1 MAEVTTIQIRGE
13 DRTAAAF
20 RSANKGLDRLER
32 NLQAASA
39 KTATLTAGLG
49 KLGGVMA
56 GLVGVG
62 ALGAFTTSIIQLGDR
77 LQKVSVQT
85 GFTVEELEILQFAAS
100 QAGVGT
106 DQLNAA
112 VQKFSINIG
121 KASDGTKLQAD
132 AFKALNIE
140 IKDQDGS
147 LKDSSALFVEVAE
160 SISKIEEPADKARI
174 ASDLFGRTGVE
185 LLALLN
191 TGAIG
196 LGEFA
201 EKLRQAGGIMGTTAA
216 DEFSAF
222 NDQMDLLSRSLRGK
236 VAPVLVAVLP
246 ALTALAENLDEV
258 AKFAAVVGAG
268 FIAAKIPAA
277 FLAITAAVKGLT
289 LAMAAN
295 PLGLIATGLAAI
307 AVYKGDEIMDAF
319 GFAEEAPK
327 ELEKTNTKLEETADQ
342 LKELDKVEQKRVETS
357 EEFAKT
363 TKKEVVPQLKNLDRA
378 LRASS
383 IEFKNIRG
391 PEGLGGLTKAFI
403 EFFGN
408 IQTVALNTLTDIE
421 RLVEGTF
428 SLVKQ
433 DFREFFQ
440 ALDNI
445 VIFEGQEVRDAFRDM
460 IQDLADQVKTK
471 DIGAT
476 ELFRVV
482 QETIDA
488 VDIFSVSGHVDRSAS
503 SILNITGTK
512 TVNARDIFRVSG
524 TVNID
529 LSSIEK
535 NTTNS
540 VKASMA
546 RVADAVNFYG
556 VRSNRVSIGY
566 AGSQRASLY
575 ENEMFNRGQVR
586 VSYESST
593 PRDPGAFYDYQT
605 LYSSFPVMTGP
616 GVTSIPGIYHNTGR
630 SSGRSPAASQA
641 EESTSSGAPVVNVF
655 LDLEGEVKLPLHEYI
670 VSTQNRAERSGN
682 QELAGILGGDGSYA

>member
-39 KTATLTAGLG
+39 KTASLTSNLG
-49 KLGGVMA
+49 KMGGVMA
-56 GLVGVG
+56 GLVGFG
-62 ALGAFTTSIIQLGDR
+62 ALGSFTSELLKTGDR
-77 LQKVSVQT
+77 LQKVSLQL
-85 GFTVEELEILQFAAS
+85 GLTVDELEILQFAAS
-100 QAGVGT
+100 QSGVET
-106 DQLNAA
+106 TALDTSL
-112 VQKFSINIG
+112 QKLTVNIG
-121 KASDGTKLQAD
+121 KAAEGTKAQKDAFEALGISVAD
-132 AFKALNIE
+132 A
-140 IKDQDGS
+140 DGNLS
-147 LKDSSALFVEVAE
+147 GTSETFVQVAE
-160 SISKIEEPADKARI
+160 AISGIEDPAKKAQI
-174 ASDLFGRTGVE
+174 ATDLFGRAGVE
-185 LLALLN
+185 LLPLLN
-191 TGAIG
+191 SGAAGISQ
-196 LGEFA
+196 FA
-201 EKLRQAGGIMGTTAA
+201 QTIRDAGGIIGQDGA
-216 DEFSAF
+216 DEISKF
-222 NDQMDLLSRSLRGK
+222 NDGIDLLSRSLRGK

-289 LAMAAN
+289 IAMAAN

-307 AVYKGDEIMDAF
+307 AVYKGDDIMKAF

-327 ELEKTNTKLEETADQ
+327 ELEKTNTKLEETAKQ
-342 LKELDKVEQKRVETS
+342 LNELDKVEQKRVETS

-391 PEGLGGLTKAFI
+391 PEGLGGLTRAFI

-460 IQDLADQVKTK
+460 IQDLADQVKTQ

-529 LSSIEK
+529 LSSIER

-540 VKASMA
+540 VKQSMA

-575 ENEMFNRGQVR
+575 ENEPFNRGQVR

-593 PRDPGAFYDYQT
+593 PRDPGAFYDYKT
-605 LYSSFPVMTGP
+605 LSASFPVMTGP
-616 GVTSIPGIYHNTGR
+616 GVTAISGIYGGGR
-630 SSGRSPAASQA
+630 SSGRSPAASQVD
-641 EESTSSGAPVVNVF
+641 ESMSSGAPVVNVF

>member
-39 KTATLTAGLG
+39 KTASLTSNLG
-49 KLGGVMA
+49 KMGGVMA
-56 GLVGVG
+56 GLVGFG
-62 ALGAFTTSIIQLGDR
+62 ALGSFTSELLKTGDR
-77 LQKVSVQT
+77 LQKVSLQL
-85 GFTVEELEILQFAAS
+85 GLTVDELEILQFAAS
-100 QAGVGT
+100 QSGVET
-106 DQLNAA
+106 TALDTSL
-112 VQKFSINIG
+112 QKLTVNIG
-121 KASDGTKLQAD
+121 KAAEGTKAQKDAFEALGISVAD
-132 AFKALNIE
+132 A
-140 IKDQDGS
+140 DGNLS
-147 LKDSSALFVEVAE
+147 GTSETFVQVAE
-160 SISKIEEPADKARI
+160 AISGIEDPAKKAQI
-174 ASDLFGRTGVE
+174 ATDLFGRAGVE
-185 LLALLN
+185 LLPLLN
-191 TGAIG
+191 SGAAGISQ
-196 LGEFA
+196 FA
-201 EKLRQAGGIMGTTAA
+201 QTIRDAGGIIGQDGA
-216 DEFSAF
+216 DEISKF
-222 NDQMDLLSRSLRGK
+222 NDGIDLLQRSLRGK

-357 EEFAKT
+357 EEFANT

-391 PEGLGGLTKAFI
+391 PEGLGGLTRAFI

-460 IQDLADQVKTK
+460 IQDLADQVKTR

-512 TVNARDIFRVSG
+512 TVNARDVFSVSG
-524 TVNID
+524 TINID
-529 LSSIEK
+529 LSSIE
-535 NTTNS
+535 NTT
-540 VKASMA
+540 KQRIHKSMA
-546 RVADAVNFYG
+546 SLADYVNYYG
-556 VRSNRVSIGY
+556 VRQNYTPIGHAGVGRNAYQNREI
-566 AGSQRASLY
+566 
-575 ENEMFNRGQVR
+575 E
-586 VSYESST
+586 VSYSRAIPEDT
-593 PRDPGAFYDYQT
+593 QNFNYQT
-605 LYSSFPVMTGP
+605 LYSNYPIMTGP

-641 EESTSSGAPVVNVF
+641 DESMSSGVPVVNVF

>member
-39 KTATLTAGLG
+39 KTASLTSNLG
-49 KLGGVMA
+49 KMGGVMA
-56 GLVGVG
+56 GLVGFG
-62 ALGAFTTSIIQLGDR
+62 ALGSFTSELLKTGDR
-77 LQKVSVQT
+77 LQKVSLQL
-85 GFTVEELEILQFAAS
+85 GLTVDELEILQFAAS
-100 QAGVGT
+100 QSGVET
-106 DQLNAA
+106 TALDTSL
-112 VQKFSINIG
+112 QKLTVNIG
-121 KASDGTKLQAD
+121 KAAEGTKAQKDAFEALGISVAD
-132 AFKALNIE
+132 A
-140 IKDQDGS
+140 DGNLS
-147 LKDSSALFVEVAE
+147 GTSETFVQVAE
-160 SISKIEEPADKARI
+160 AISGIEDPAKKAQI
-174 ASDLFGRTGVE
+174 ATDLFGRAGVE
-185 LLALLN
+185 LLPLLN
-191 TGAIG
+191 SGAAGIS
-196 LGEFA
+196 EFA
-201 EKLRQAGGIMGTTAA
+201 QTIRDAGGIIGQDGA
-216 DEFSAF
+216 DEISKF
-222 NDQMDLLSRSLRGK
+222 NDGIDLLQRSLRGK

-327 ELEKTNTKLEETADQ
+327 ELDKTNTKLEETADQ

-408 IQTVALNTLTDIE
+408 IQTVALNTFTDIE
-421 RLVEGTF
+421 RIVEGTF

-512 TVNARDIFRVSG
+512 TVNARDVFRVSG

-529 LSSIEK
+529 LSTIER

-540 VKASMA
+540 VKQSMA

-556 VRSNRVSIGY
+556 VRSNRVNIGY
-566 AGSQRASLY
+566 AGSQRASLH
-575 ENEMFNRGQVR
+575 ENEPFNRGQVR

-593 PRDPGAFYDYQT
+593 PRDPGAFYDYKT
-605 LYSSFPVMTGP
+605 LSASFPVMTGP
-616 GVTSIPGIYHNTGR
+616 GVTAISGIYGGGR
-630 SSGRSPAASQA
+630 SSGRSPAASQVD
-641 EESTSSGAPVVNVF
+641 ESMSSGAPVVNVF

>member
-32 NLQAASA
+32 NLQAANA

-49 KLGGVMA
+49 RLGGVMA

-132 AFKALNIE
+132 AFKELNIE
-140 IKDQDGS
+140 IKEQDGT
-147 LKDSSALFVEVAE
+147 LKDSSQLFVEVAE
-160 SISKIEEPADKARI
+160 SISKIEEPAVKARV

-307 AVYKGDEIMDAF
+307 AVYKGDDIMKAF

-512 TVNARDIFRVSG
+512 P
-524 TVNID
+524 
-529 LSSIEK
+529 
-535 NTTNS
+535 
-540 VKASMA
+540 SMLGI
-546 RVADAVNFYG
+546 FYG
-556 VRSNRVSIGY
+556 I
-566 AGSQRASLY
+566 
-575 ENEMFNRGQVR
+575 
-586 VSYESST
+586 
-593 PRDPGAFYDYQT
+593 RDRQ
-605 LYSSFPVMTGP
+605 
-616 GVTSIPGIYHNTGR
+616 H
-630 SSGRSPAASQA
+630 
-641 EESTSSGAPVVNVF
+641 
-655 LDLEGEVKLPLHEYI
+655 
-670 VSTQNRAERSGN
+670 
-682 QELAGILGGDGSYA
+682 

>member
-1 MAEVTTIQIRGE
+1 M
-13 DRTAAAF
+13 
-20 RSANKGLDRLER
+20 
-32 NLQAASA
+32 
-39 KTATLTAGLG
+39 
-49 KLGGVMA
+49 
-56 GLVGVG
+56 
-62 ALGAFTTSIIQLGDR
+62 
-77 LQKVSVQT
+77 
-85 GFTVEELEILQFAAS
+85 
-100 QAGVGT
+100 
-106 DQLNAA
+106 
-112 VQKFSINIG
+112 
-121 KASDGTKLQAD
+121 
-132 AFKALNIE
+132 
-140 IKDQDGS
+140 
-147 LKDSSALFVEVAE
+147 
-160 SISKIEEPADKARI
+160 
-174 ASDLFGRTGVE
+174 
-185 LLALLN
+185 
-191 TGAIG
+191 
-196 LGEFA
+196 
-201 EKLRQAGGIMGTTAA
+201 
-216 DEFSAF
+216 
-222 NDQMDLLSRSLRGK
+222 
-236 VAPVLVAVLP
+236 VAVLP

-391 PEGLGGLTKAFI
+391 PEGLGGLTRAFI

-471 DIGAT
+471 GY
-476 ELFRVV
+476 R
-482 QETIDA
+482 
-488 VDIFSVSGHVDRSAS
+488 
-503 SILNITGTK
+503 
-512 TVNARDIFRVSG
+512 RD
-524 TVNID
+524 
-529 LSSIEK
+529 
-535 NTTNS
+535 
-540 VKASMA
+540 
-546 RVADAVNFYG
+546 
-556 VRSNRVSIGY
+556 
-566 AGSQRASLY
+566 
-575 ENEMFNRGQVR
+575 
-586 VSYESST
+586 
-593 PRDPGAFYDYQT
+593 GAFQ
-605 LYSSFPVMTGP
+605 
-616 GVTSIPGIYHNTGR
+616 GR
-630 SSGRSPAASQA
+630 SRDDRRGRSFLGLGSCRSIRELDPEYHRNKNRQC
-641 EESTSSGAPVVNVF
+641 SGYFPSFWN
-655 LDLEGEVKLPLHEYI
+655 GEY
-670 VSTQNRAERSGN
+670 
-682 QELAGILGGDGSYA
+682 